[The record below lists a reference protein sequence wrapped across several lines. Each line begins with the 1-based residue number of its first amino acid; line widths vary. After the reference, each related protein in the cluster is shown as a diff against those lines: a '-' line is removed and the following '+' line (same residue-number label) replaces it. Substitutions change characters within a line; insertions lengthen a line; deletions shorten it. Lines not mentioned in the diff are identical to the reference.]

1 MKRFSRGLLRS
12 LSIVFAALPFA
23 FGAIRAVQT
32 GGRDLR
38 YILVALAAVS
48 GAAAVK
54 AAAGRFGRRPRM
66 AAAFFVAVFMGSTLV
81 AVIAALLIGT
91 ILGPGI
97 LVVAS
102 AFGFCL
108 AAASLLHV
116 VAAD

>member
-12 LSIVFAALPFA
+12 LSVAFAALPLAFA
-23 FGAIRAVQT
+23 VIRAVQT

-38 YILVALAAVS
+38 YIVVALAALI
-48 GAAAVK
+48 GAAAVHV
-54 AAAGRFGRRPRM
+54 AAGRHGRKPM
-66 AAAFFVAVFMGSTLV
+66 IAALSVAVFMGSTLV

-91 ILGPGI
+91 ILGPGT

-108 AAASLLHV
+108 AAACLLHV